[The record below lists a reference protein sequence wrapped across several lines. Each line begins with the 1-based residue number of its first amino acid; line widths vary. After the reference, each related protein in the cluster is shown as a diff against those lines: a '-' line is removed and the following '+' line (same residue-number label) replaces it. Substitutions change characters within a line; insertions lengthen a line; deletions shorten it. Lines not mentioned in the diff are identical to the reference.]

1 MDYTYEI
8 IPTSSRLPLHIFFHN
23 VRYVPN
29 HWHDSLELLFVLK
42 GSAMITV
49 QNKPYSLSEE
59 DLILINSNDIHSIQA
74 DQDNLLLALQIPD
87 TFLKEQGV
95 DTEHTVF
102 SCHSFGYGPG
112 EQEAFDGIR
121 RLLSSIMW
129 VHTKAGYGYEVKLR
143 SLLLELIYLLLR
155 RFRGAEKAR
164 ENPINKRM
172 MERLLKLNEYI
183 QSHYQEPLTLNE
195 LAEREGFSVTY
206 LSSFFQKSMGVS
218 FRAYITQIRLEH
230 AVTELLSSEEP
241 IIEIALRHGFPSLKS
256 FHKAFKDAYDT
267 TPAEYRRSQKP
278 AGAPERDPAGNGTGY
293 LAYDRDN
300 AFVSLFK
307 YLPSE
312 APKEGGAGAAA
323 ERNVVHKE
331 VGIRLPSAG
340 KGQLLKHT
348 WRNLC
353 TVGKAKE
360 ILYAGV
366 QEHLKMLQEAVGF
379 RYIRFHGIF
388 DDEMMV
394 YRQGEDGRPVFSF
407 TYVDQLIDFL
417 LGIGLRP
424 FFELGFMPGG
434 LADRSQTVFHKPS
447 YISLPQHPEHWK
459 ALLEAFA
466 RHLLRRYG
474 AAEVRA
480 WYFEFWNEPD
490 MHVFWKESRELYFAF
505 YEESF
510 RALKEV
516 SPELRLGGPGVISDP
531 EGKAEWL
538 RSYWAYCAERDCRP
552 DFITF
557 HVYPVMPVEGT
568 WGEGKPPEDIEYA
581 GASYL
586 ADTLRG
592 TKKALA
598 GMGAGDFE
606 LHVTE
611 WNSTSHHR
619 ELTNDTS
626 FKAAYLA
633 KSISESLDEVD
644 SLGYWTA
651 TDLLEELPL
660 PVSTFHGGL
669 GLITNNGIRKPG
681 FHVYGLLAGL
691 GDRLVERGEGY
702 CLTSSADG
710 AYQLLVYNYCHFDRL
725 YMRNDTSAI
734 DSHNRY
740 GVFADTGRL
749 ELTVKLEGLP
759 AGKVEIR
766 SRSVSREQG
775 SAYDLWLDMGAPE
788 ELTPAD
794 IRYLDSGSLPRQQ
807 VKVVEASDGLT
818 VKCSLSS
825 HEVQLLCIRPVWTG
839 R

>member
-8 IPTSSRLPLHIFFHN
+8 IPTSGRLPLHIFFHN

-49 QNKPYSLSEE
+49 QNKPYSLTEE

-112 EQEAFDGIR
+112 EQEAFDEIH

-129 VHTKAGYGYEVKLR
+129 VHTKEGYGYEVKIR

-155 RFRGAEKAR
+155 RFRGAERTR
-164 ENPINKRM
+164 ENRINKRM

-183 QSHYQEPLTLNE
+183 QSHYHESLTLNG
-195 LAEREGFSVTY
+195 LAEREGFAVTY
-206 LSSFFQKSMGVS
+206 LSHFFQKSMGVS

-230 AVTELLSSEEP
+230 AVTELLSTEEP
-241 IIEIALRHGFPSLKS
+241 IIDLALRHGFPSLKS

-267 TPAEYRRSQKP
+267 TPAEYRRSQRP
-278 AGAPERDPAGNGTGY
+278 TGAPGKDPARNGTGY

-307 YLPSE
+307 YLPVE
-312 APKEGGAGAAA
+312 APQAGGLAA
-323 ERNVVHKE
+323 ERNIVHKE
-331 VGIRLPSAG
+331 AGIRLPPAG
-340 KGQLLKHT
+340 KGQPLKHT

-353 TVGKAKE
+353 TAGKAKE

-366 QEHLKMLQEAVGF
+366 QEHLKLLQEAVGF

-394 YRQGEDGRPVFSF
+394 YRLDDAGQPLFSF

-417 LGIGLRP
+417 RSIGLRP
-424 FFELGFMPGG
+424 FFELGFMPGL

-447 YISLPQHPEHWK
+447 YISLPQNPAHWT
-459 ALLEAFA
+459 AMLEAFA

-474 AAEVRA
+474 THEVRT

-490 MHVFWKESRELYFAF
+490 MNVFWQESRERYLAF
-505 YEESF
+505 YELSF
-510 RALKEV
+510 RAFKGV
-516 SPELRLGGPGVISDP
+516 SPELRIGGPGVISDL

-538 RSYWAYCAERDCRP
+538 RSYWTYCVERDCRP
-552 DFITF
+552 DFLTF
-557 HVYPVMPVEGT
+557 HVYPVLPGEGT
-568 WGEGKPPEDIEYA
+568 WGGEEPPDGIHYA
-581 GASYL
+581 GESYL
-586 ADTLRG
+586 ADTLRS

-598 GMGAGDFE
+598 EMGAGDLE

-633 KSISESLDEVD
+633 KNIAENLDEVH
-644 SLGYWTA
+644 SLGYWAA

-681 FHVYGLLAGL
+681 FHAYELLAGL
-691 GDRLVERGEGY
+691 GERLVERGDGF
-702 CLTSSADG
+702 CLTASADG
-710 AYQLLVYNYCHFDRL
+710 TYQLLVYNYCHFDRL

-740 GVFADTGRL
+740 GVFADTGRI

-759 AGKVEIR
+759 AGRVEIR
-766 SRSVSREQG
+766 SRSVSREHG

-788 ELTPAD
+788 ELTPGD
-794 IRYLDSGSLPRQQ
+794 IRYLNAGSLPRQE
-807 VKVVEASDGLT
+807 VKEVEVSDVLT
-818 VKCSLSS
+818 LKCSLSP
-825 HEVQLLCIRPVWTG
+825 HEVQLLCIRPVRIG
-839 R
+839 V